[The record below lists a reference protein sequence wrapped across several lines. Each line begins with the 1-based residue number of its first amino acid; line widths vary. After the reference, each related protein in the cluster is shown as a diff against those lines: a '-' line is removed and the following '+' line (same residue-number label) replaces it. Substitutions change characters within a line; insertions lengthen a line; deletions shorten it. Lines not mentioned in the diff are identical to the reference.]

1 MKLIDK
7 AMLSSSA
14 VLVLTI
20 LHHLYG
26 SILYSTLW
34 RAHVVFFVGPV
45 LLLLAAVWLIN
56 RSSKAG
62 IARTLSKWI
71 FVLASAT
78 VAVGLIG
85 LFEGGYNHAL
95 KNVFY
100 FGGASAETLSLL
112 FPPPT
117 YEMPNDALFEITGVA
132 QFFIA
137 VWSAVHLVGLVRVG
151 RGDSD
156 DITRMNVDRNLGE
169 TIRHV

>member
-26 SILYSTLW
+26 AILYSTLW

-45 LLLLAAVWLIN
+45 LLLLGAVWLIN
-56 RSSKAG
+56 RSSKGG

-100 FGGASAETLSLL
+100 FGGASAETLSFL

-117 YEMPNDALFEITGVA
+117 YEMPDDALFEITGVA
-132 QFFIA
+132 QLFIA
-137 VWSAVHLVGLVRVG
+137 VWSAFHLVGLVRHG
-151 RGDSD
+151 PGDSGD
-156 DITRMNVDRNLGE
+156 STRLSVNRNLSE
-169 TIRHV
+169 AIRHV